1 MWRSG
6 SRARGSSRSCVA
18 PATWAG
24 SCSTASST
32 ATAASSGPSPSNSFG
47 GPTRSPRSAAE
58 RGARVA
64 GAGGRGGEAMRKVV
78 AAAAMVIVTTAR
90 AVLARETA
98 APVAYVVMDADSGT
112 VLAEHDAHKRWPPAS
127 MAKMMTV
134 LIAMERVRDGS
145 LTLDTPVRASAW
157 ASRIGGSQ
165 VYLAEGETFPLGEL
179 LKAVMIASANDA
191 AVAVAE
197 HIAGSTAA
205 FVELMNARAK
215 ALGLADTTYQSPHGL
230 PPGKGQTADLTSAYD
245 LAVLARELMRFPEVM
260 RWAGTASAGFRDDT
274 LQMANTNHLLRTY
287 AGATGLKTG
296 YYREAGFSVTAS
308 ATRNDLSL
316 IAVVLGLPTKQESFA
331 EAAHLLNESFATYRV
346 VAPARRGAP
355 VGQVPIAGGSEGS
368 VRAMA
373 LGDLRVLVKR
383 GEDRGVVVEAHVPR
397 QLQAPVK
404 VRQPLGDVVVRR
416 GEEELGRVAVVAD
429 HEVPATGWL
438 SWLWNRGLTSA
449 TAR

>member
-1 MWRSG
+1 
-6 SRARGSSRSCVA
+6 
-18 PATWAG
+18 
-24 SCSTASST
+24 
-32 ATAASSGPSPSNSFG
+32 
-47 GPTRSPRSAAE
+47 
-58 RGARVA
+58 
-64 GAGGRGGEAMRKVV
+64 MRKV
-78 AAAAMVIVTTAR
+78 AAAAAMLVGTTAS
-90 AVLARETA
+90 ALLARETA

-112 VLAEHDAHKRWPPAS
+112 ILAEHDAHKRWPPAS

-134 LIAMERVRDGS
+134 LLAMERVRDGA
-145 LTLDTPVRASAW
+145 LALDTPVRTSAW

-230 PPGKGQTADLTSAYD
+230 PPGKGQTADLTSAHD
-245 LAVLARELMRFPEVM
+245 LAVLARELMRLPEVM

-331 EAAHLLNESFATYRV
+331 EAARVLNESFATYRV

-355 VGQVPIAGGSEGS
+355 VGQVPVAGGSEES
-368 VRAMA
+368 VKAMA

-383 GEDRGVVVEAHVPR
+383 GEDKGVVVEAHIPR
-397 QLQAPVK
+397 LVQAPVK
-404 VRQPLGDVVVRR
+404 LRQPLGDVVVRR
-416 GEEELGRVAVVAD
+416 GDQELGRVPVVAD
-429 HEVPATGWL
+429 RDVPATGGWL
-438 SWLWNRGLTSA
+438 SWLWNRGLSSA
-449 TAR
+449 TTP

>member
-1 MWRSG
+1 
-6 SRARGSSRSCVA
+6 
-18 PATWAG
+18 
-24 SCSTASST
+24 
-32 ATAASSGPSPSNSFG
+32 
-47 GPTRSPRSAAE
+47 
-58 RGARVA
+58 
-64 GAGGRGGEAMRKVV
+64 MRKVV
-78 AAAAMVIVTTAR
+78 VAAAMLVGTTAR
-90 AVLARETA
+90 AVLAREAA
-98 APVAYVVMDADSGT
+98 APVAYLVMDADSGT

-197 HIAGSTAA
+197 HVAGSTAA

-230 PPGKGQTADLTSAYD
+230 PPAKGQTADLTSAHD
-245 LAVLARELMRFPEVM
+245 LAVLARELMRFPEAV
-260 RWAGTASAGFRDDT
+260 RWGGTASAGFRNDT
-274 LQMANTNHLLRTY
+274 LAMANTNHLIRTY

-296 YYREAGFSVTAS
+296 YYREAGFSVTAT
-308 ATRNDLSL
+308 ATRNDLAL

-331 EAAHLLNESFATYRV
+331 EAARLLNESFATYRV

-383 GEDRGVVVEAHVPR
+383 GEDKDVVVEARIPR
-397 QLQAPVK
+397 LVQAPV
-404 VRQPLGDVVVRR
+404 RLREPLGDVVVRR
-416 GEEELGRVAVVAD
+416 GDQELGRVAVVAER
-429 HEVPATGWL
+429 EVPATGWL
-438 SWLWNRGLTSA
+438 SWLWNRRMSSPMTP
-449 TAR
+449 

>member
-1 MWRSG
+1 
-6 SRARGSSRSCVA
+6 
-18 PATWAG
+18 
-24 SCSTASST
+24 
-32 ATAASSGPSPSNSFG
+32 
-47 GPTRSPRSAAE
+47 
-58 RGARVA
+58 
-64 GAGGRGGEAMRKVV
+64 MRKVV
-78 AAAAMVIVTTAR
+78 VAAAMLVGTTAR

-197 HIAGSTAA
+197 HVAGSTAA

-230 PPGKGQTADLTSAYD
+230 PPAKGQTADLTSAHD
-245 LAVLARELMRFPEVM
+245 LAVLARELMRFPEAV
-260 RWAGTASAGFRDDT
+260 RWGGTASAGFRNDT
-274 LQMANTNHLLRTY
+274 LAMANTNHLIRTY

-296 YYREAGFSVTAS
+296 YYREAGFSVTAT
-308 ATRNDLSL
+308 ATRNDLAL

-331 EAAHLLNESFATYRV
+331 EAARLLNESFATYRV
-346 VAPARRGAP
+346 VAPARRGAA

-383 GEDRGVVVEAHVPR
+383 GEDKDVVVEARIPR
-397 QLQAPVK
+397 LVQAPV
-404 VRQPLGDVVVRR
+404 RLREPLGDVVVRR
-416 GEEELGRVAVVAD
+416 GDQELGRVAVVAER
-429 HEVPATGWL
+429 EVPATGWL
-438 SWLWNRGLTSA
+438 SWLWNRRMSSSMTP
-449 TAR
+449 